1 MNNKALDMINEI
13 NNLLENR
20 ESINTG
26 QKIIEI
32 QDTEI
37 MDIEN
42 IDLPE

>member
-1 MNNKALDMINEI
+1 MINEI